1 MPRADRGGHTRG
13 RKGHYQAVPA
23 LTVRLGFGM
32 VASAPPCPCPIG
44 PPVGVCFAGWRDTED
59 TEGPL
64 VYILLA
70 SRCRAGHYHEFC
82 VYKGSRAEHS
92 AFLPPGFHES
102 GFVVSVSV
110 LVQDQLGATVV
121 AINR

>member
-1 MPRADRGGHTRG
+1 MGSRVVTSPQCPLPPSH
-13 RKGHYQAVPA
+13 
-23 LTVRLGFGM
+23 LFLGL
-32 VASAPPCPCPIG
+32 
-44 PPVGVCFAGWRDTED
+44 FAGWRDTENVD
-59 TEGPL
+59 DPL

-70 SRCRAGHYHEFC
+70 SRRRAGHYHEFC

-92 AFLPPGFHES
+92 AFLPPGFQES
-102 GFVVSVSV
+102 GYVVSVSV

>member
-1 MPRADRGGHTRG
+1 MPSRVGHPWGGEGAPLGSASSNGLGSGVVAAAPSRA
-13 RKGHYQAVPA
+13 
-23 LTVRLGFGM
+23 L
-32 VASAPPCPCPIG
+32 ASIR
-44 PPVGVCFAGWRDTED
+44 PPVWVCFAGWRDTED
-59 TEGPL
+59 TEAPL

-70 SRCRAGHYHEFC
+70 SRRRDGHYHEFC

-121 AINR
+121 AVNW

>member
-1 MPRADRGGHTRG
+1 MLYIASPENIVQPGGVLKLSQPRAPWWR
-13 RKGHYQAVPA
+13 QQLPSA
-23 LTVRLGFGM
+23 LALSHECVW
-32 VASAPPCPCPIG
+32 
-44 PPVGVCFAGWRDTED
+44 VCFAGWRDTESAED
-59 TEGPL
+59 PL

-70 SRCRAGHYHEFC
+70 SRHRAGHYHEFC

-121 AINR
+121 AINQ

>member
-1 MPRADRGGHTRG
+1 MSNLCIAALKTSSSLLKSLSFPNCGLQGGDISP
-13 RKGHYQAVPA
+13 VPPPPSH
-23 LTVRLGFGM
+23 LFLGL
-32 VASAPPCPCPIG
+32 
-44 PPVGVCFAGWRDTED
+44 FAGWRDTENVD
-59 TEGPL
+59 DPL

-70 SRCRAGHYHEFC
+70 SRRRAGHYHEFC

-92 AFLPPGFHES
+92 AFLPPGFQES